1 MEDDLDFKGLFQHET
16 SVVLLEPGQ
25 RLFSK
30 GDQGDTM
37 YVVRSGAIRLGD
49 GNYVFETVES
59 GGMFG
64 EMALIDAAPRSA
76 SATAVS
82 ATEVIPVSQA
92 QFLRMVQQ
100 TPYFAIRLARLL
112 TKRLRAMNERV

>member
-30 GDQGDTM
+30 GDPGDTM

-49 GNYVFETVES
+49 GNYVFETVEA